1 MTNTTNEG
9 LVFTP
14 LYEELFYNTRYKGLS
29 AEAKLL
35 YSFYY
40 KRHKLSAHVYSMGNT
55 MYADK
60 NGIFIVF
67 SNEEATELLGYS
79 NRKITNLKNEL
90 INFGLIKTKRCGLYH
105 LKIYVQ
111 PIQTDDDNNSDNDNS
126 SYKDDSNLD
135 NTKRENSNNTKA
147 EKDNANKQNM
157 RNSKIYNKY
166 IYTRDTKE
174 TKQEKIK
181 INKNSSNTFEKQ
193 ALESLKNKVSPI
205 LSLNAFGRIS
215 VLAQGQY
222 EKAKWLIDTIFKA
235 KSQIESRLLS
245 SDRWLYSQE
254 GNEAI
259 RFETNNFL
267 SRGVE
272 SALLQITEIIYRQHE
287 EIKNIK
293 GFIYVY
299 LRKFMSSAV
308 KKYLTQNFELSEDT
322 IIELNELVNFKKP
335 VQSIG

>member
-40 KRHKLSAHVYSMGNT
+40 KRYKLSAHVYSMGNT

-174 TKQEKIK
+174 TK
-181 INKNSSNTFEKQ
+181 
-193 ALESLKNKVSPI
+193 
-205 LSLNAFGRIS
+205 
-215 VLAQGQY
+215 
-222 EKAKWLIDTIFKA
+222 
-235 KSQIESRLLS
+235 
-245 SDRWLYSQE
+245 
-254 GNEAI
+254 
-259 RFETNNFL
+259 
-267 SRGVE
+267 
-272 SALLQITEIIYRQHE
+272 
-287 EIKNIK
+287 
-293 GFIYVY
+293 
-299 LRKFMSSAV
+299 
-308 KKYLTQNFELSEDT
+308 
-322 IIELNELVNFKKP
+322 
-335 VQSIG
+335 

>member
-35 YSFYY
+35 YSFYH
-40 KRHKLSAHVYSMGNT
+40 KRHKLSAHSYSMGNT

-67 SNEEATELLGYS
+67 SNKEATELLGYS
-79 NRKITNLKNEL
+79 NRKITMLKNEL

-111 PIQTDDDNNSDNDNS
+111 PIQTDDDNSNNDDGKDNL
-126 SYKDDSNLD
+126 NLE
-135 NTKRENSNNTKA
+135 NAKSKNNSNVKA
-147 EKDNANKQNM
+147 KIDIDNKHNM
-157 RNSKIYNKY
+157 RTSKIYNKY

-174 TKQEKIK
+174 TKQREVET
-181 INKNSSNTFEKQ
+181 NKNENLSKFEKQ
-193 ALESLKNKVSPI
+193 ALESLKNKISPI
-205 LSLNAFGRIS
+205 LSFNAFGRIS

-222 EKAKWLIDTIFKA
+222 EKAKWIVDTIFKA
-235 KSQIESRLLS
+235 KSQIENRLLS

-254 GNEAI
+254 GNDAI

-267 SRGVE
+267 ARGVE
-272 SALLQITEIIYRQHE
+272 SALLQITEIIYHQGKD
-287 EIKNIK
+287 IKNIK

-308 KKYLTQNFELSEDT
+308 KKYLIQNFELSEDT
-322 IIELNELVNFKKP
+322 IVELNELVNFKKP